1 MDRAMAKVKSIR
13 KQYRKKAK
21 KAKKAQKA
29 YVKTLNKL
37 LKGE

>member
-1 MDRAMAKVKSIR
+1 MAKVKSIR